1 MIGVNRDRER
11 GCARA
16 REWASQRLDGE
27 LSELER
33 LLLRRHLTRC
43 ADCRVFVQSIE
54 GAVAAIRAAPD
65 EEPSRPLASAP
76 DASRRRPA
84 RRRRQLVVAFALVAV
99 SAAIGGVVGG
109 LVSRGGEERPVIT
122 IVEVEPP
129 PVTETG
135 PTGNV

>member
-1 MIGVNRDRER
+1 MIGVNRDKER

-16 REWASQRLDGE
+16 QEWASERLDGE

-33 LLLRRHLTRC
+33 LLLRRHLARC
-43 ADCRVFVQSIE
+43 VECRMFVQSIE
-54 GAVAAIRAAPD
+54 GAAAAIRAAPE
-65 EEPSRPLASAP
+65 EEPSRPLAPAP
-76 DASRRRPA
+76 ATPRRRPV
-84 RRRRQLVVAFALVAV
+84 RRRRQLAVVFALVAV

-109 LVSRGGEERPVIT
+109 LVSRGGEERPVVT

-135 PTGNV
+135 PSGNV